1 MITAAQAGR
10 AAKLWEHLW
19 LDAGL
24 LPSPRPQ
31 ARALILRA
39 PTRKPG
45 FNDAAV
51 FWAGEEPPLWLAV
64 TCDPG
69 PTTLANPANPK
80 GAAVLALGVYPG
92 MWEAGGH
99 PRSKPPGQRRPAL
112 VQVGSCTVDRVGP
125 GIVVGEDT
133 FAYPTAPDT
142 GVFGINF
149 HSMST
154 PDASAGC
161 VGPHTQAEVDLV
173 LALVGGARVDVV
185 VAAASA
191 WNMLDLLPEVPRD
204 E

>member
-1 MITAAQAGR
+1 MITAQADHR
-10 AAKLWEHLW
+10 AAKLWGHLW

-24 LPSPRPQ
+24 PLGPRPQ

-51 FWAGEEPPLWLAV
+51 FWGPEGGPPLWLAV

-69 PTTLANPANPK
+69 PTTLKNPANPR
-80 GAAVLALGVYPG
+80 GAAVLALGVYPE
-92 MWEAGGH
+92 MWEAGEH

-112 VQVGSCTVDRVGP
+112 VQVGPCTVDRVGP
-125 GIVVGEDT
+125 GVVVGEDS

-142 GVFGINF
+142 GMFGINF
-149 HSMST
+149 HSMGT
-154 PDASAGC
+154 PDWSAGC
-161 VGPHTQAEVDLV
+161 VGPHTQAEVLLA
-173 LALVGGARVDVV
+173 LALVGDARVDVV

-191 WNMLDLLPEVPRD
+191 WNMLDLLPEAPQ
-204 E
+204 